1 MNLLLKDL
9 SNFQKD
15 KTYHSSGWCKCC
27 KQAQKDG
34 FSWRF
39 EGPLECQV
47 GEQECVVGW
56 IVNDVVG
63 WVENVESQW
72 MCTDVR
78 LIETFDHPKQLKC
91 LCSAMVA
98 VSLSVLGSGEGL
110 HPTLSPSPL
119 FANIEPLFVEIQLIF
134 IVHPHCGKGCLHAH
148 QSQLSLIISAQF
160 RLIIDP

>member
-1 MNLLLKDL
+1 
-9 SNFQKD
+9 
-15 KTYHSSGWCKCC
+15 
-27 KQAQKDG
+27 
-34 FSWRF
+34 
-39 EGPLECQV
+39 
-47 GEQECVVGW
+47 
-56 IVNDVVG
+56 
-63 WVENVESQW
+63 
-72 MCTDVR
+72 
-78 LIETFDHPKQLKC
+78 
-91 LCSAMVA
+91 MVA